1 MVQRIDRDLSRF
13 RQVVRGIVKKELRK
27 YMVTGELV
35 GRQGKEYV
43 SIPIRQIEIP
53 TFRHE
58 TRRFGGVGQGEGEPG
73 TGIGQGEDSGG
84 GAAGSAPGQ
93 HMVEVDV
100 ALDELA
106 QIMAEELELP
116 NIQPRRK
123 DVIEAEHGR
132 FTGIHRSGPESLR
145 HFRRTFREAL
155 KRQIASGTY
164 DFNHPV
170 IVPIKDDKRYRS
182 RRTIHAPETNAVII
196 YIMDV
201 SGSMGDEQKEIVR
214 NESFWINTWLRRQ
227 YKGVETRFIVH
238 DADAHE
244 VDEHTFFHTR
254 ESGGT
259 RISSAYQLAAK
270 LVEEDFPPRE
280 WNTYVFHFSDGD
292 NWGGGDTQIC
302 IKLLEEKLLPALN
315 LFCYGQVASPYG
327 SGAFIN
333 DLAGAFKEAEN
344 VVLAE
349 IASREEIY
357 DSIRKFLGKGR

>member
-1 MVQRIDRDLSRF
+1 MVQRIDRDLNRF

-27 YMVTGELV
+27 YMTSGELV
-35 GRQGKEYV
+35 GRQGKDYV

-58 TRRFGGVGQGEGEPG
+58 TRKFGGVGQGEGEPG
-73 TGIGQGEDSGG
+73 TPIGQADGEGE
-84 GAAGSAPGQ
+84 GAAGNAPGE
-93 HMVEVDV
+93 HILEVDV

-106 QIMAEELELP
+106 QIMGEELELP
-116 NIQPRRK
+116 NIQPRSR

-132 FTGIHRSGPESLR
+132 FSGIHRSGPESLR

-155 KRQIASGTY
+155 KRQIASGAY
-164 DFNHPV
+164 DFNNPV
-170 IVPIKDDKRYRS
+170 IVPIKEDKRYRA
-182 RRTIHAPETNAVII
+182 RRTIHAPETNAAVI
-196 YIMDV
+196 YVMDV
-201 SGSMGDEQKEIVR
+201 SGSMGDEQKEVVR

-227 YKGVETRFIVH
+227 YKGVVTRFVVH
-238 DADAHE
+238 DAEARE
-244 VDEHTFFHTR
+244 VDEDTFFHTR

-259 RISSAYQLAAK
+259 RISSAYQLVAD
-270 LVEEDFPPRE
+270 LVDEQCPPTE
-280 WNTYVFHFSDGD
+280 WNVYVFHFSDGD
-292 NWGGGDTQIC
+292 NWGGGDTQLCVKI
-302 IKLLEEKLLPALN
+302 LGERLLPALN

-333 DLAGAFKEAEN
+333 DLSGPFKESAN

-349 IASREEIY
+349 IAGKDDIY